1 MKIKQ
6 LILMILTI
14 LVFGVVSYKI
24 YKKNIDNKIN
34 VIPFNNSDN
43 SFDYNIIHL
52 ISENETN
59 QLISPYSIA
68 YALSILNEGAKGNTK
83 DQINKVIYNY
93 HLNNNLNIKNKIGI
107 ANALFIKDKYKNNI
121 NNEFIT
127 TIKNKYNSE
136 ILFDEFKNPNIIN
149 SWVNEKTYQMI
160 DKNLENLDDEFTL
173 GIANALAIDV
183 EWERKFEPNL
193 TYKDNFIK
201 LDNTRKLVD
210 MMSSKNDVKY
220 IENKNAKGI
229 IKSYEKV
236 DDINLEFIAILPNN
250 DLKTYINNFNKNEFN
265 NLIKSQKNSNSNLD
279 IYTSIPKFKFG
290 YDYLNFKKDLIK
302 LGIIDAFDYEK
313 ANFRNMINKDSNM
326 DLYLDTALHKT
337 FIDLNENGT
346 KASAVTFFGMY
357 ATSALEQPKEEIIIK
372 FNRPFLF
379 IIKEKNSDNILFFGT
394 IYEP

>member
-160 DKNLENLDDEFTL
+160 DKILENLDDEFTL